1 MGSQDSVMTEQAHVH
16 VYMYLCLCVHFC
28 CLYVLVCVC
37 VCLCVHVC
45 ISVCVPV
52 CTCSCA
58 FVYICVPMCVCVCAL
73 FLCASVYM
81 CVCAHTGP
89 TPALSSPSVA
99 VSPVLPCHTVSGA
112 VGLGGWVPGSWA
124 WGSEEGVAAGT
135 GHSLG
140 SFGRKRRKIE
150 VREAWGQGKN
160 FLEEG
165 RLGDV

>member
-1 MGSQDSVMTEQAHVH
+1 MCICICVCVCISVAS
-16 VYMYLCLCVHFC
+16 MYLCVSV
-28 CLYVLVCVC
+28 YVCVCMSVFLC
-37 VCLCVHVC
+37 VCLCVHVHVHLC
-45 ISVCVPV
+45 ISVFLCV
-52 CTCSCA
+52 
-58 FVYICVPMCVCVCAL
+58 FVSVLV

-81 CVCAHTGP
+81 RVCAHTGQ

-99 VSPVLPCHTVSGA
+99 VPPVLPCQAVSGA

-135 GHSLG
+135 CHSLG

-165 RLGDV
+165 RLGNV